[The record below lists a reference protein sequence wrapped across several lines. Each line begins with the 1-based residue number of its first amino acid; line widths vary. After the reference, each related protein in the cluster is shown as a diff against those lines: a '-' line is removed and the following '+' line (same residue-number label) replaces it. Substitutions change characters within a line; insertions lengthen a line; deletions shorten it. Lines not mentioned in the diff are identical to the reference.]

1 MVVIGNPNILSI
13 SFGDKDTTIRFM
25 DGIVLQLPKEN
36 ITDVIVSKNGTRV
49 AACELNG
56 NISIWDVVN
65 IKLLY
70 KLDKT
75 TSLLEV
81 SNYLT
86 PSNE

>member
-13 SFGDKDTTIRFM
+13 SFEDKETTFHFM
-25 DGIVLQLPKEN
+25 DGIVLRLPVKN
-36 ITDVIVSKNGTRV
+36 ITDILVSKNGTRV
-49 AACELNG
+49 GACELNG

-70 KLDKT
+70 KLDKS

>member
-13 SFGDKDTTIRFM
+13 SFGNKDTTIRFM

-36 ITDVIVSKNGTRV
+36 ITDVLVSKNGTRV

-65 IKLLY
+65 IKLLD

>member
-36 ITDVIVSKNGTRV
+36 ITDVLVSKNGTRV

-65 IKLLY
+65 IKLLD

>member
-13 SFGDKDTTIRFM
+13 SFGNKDTTIRFM